1 MKAATSPWSA
11 QRRKV
16 AGVIPS
22 SRLASPRLS
31 HGERIRGV
39 RAART
44 RRLWRKLSKTI
55 DFRTRPDLDE
65 SFAGVGGVRAVEVA
79 RAGCSVMSE
88 DWLATGVAG
97 LLDSKKAPIRDTD

>member
-1 MKAATSPWSA
+1 M
-11 QRRKV
+11 
-16 AGVIPS
+16 IPS

-44 RRLWRKLSKTI
+44 RRLWRKLSKPI

-65 SFAGVGGVRAVEVA
+65 PFDFLTWFEFPPAAAEAFEELNGRLRATEEWTYVEREV
-79 RAGCSVMSE
+79 
-88 DWLATGVAG
+88 D
-97 LLDSKKAPIRDTD
+97 IRLTREPGR